1 MATELSPI
9 QAAEIA
15 NSTYQVRLSANMR
28 FAEATAPSAREA
40 FDILGGAR
48 LVGSTGMGVV
58 SKQNGF
64 GFVAWG
70 KGARQG
76 ECLVTVRGTY
86 PTSGYDW
93 LSNVRMGGITGPSGY
108 IVHAGFWRG
117 AQSVLPQITQQLR
130 GRNPSALHV
139 VGHSLG
145 GAMATLIAD
154 ALSGIGCKVRL
165 YTFGAPRCGLEPHT
179 EYLTA
184 RLGEQDIYR
193 CYHDTDPV
201 PMVPIFPYFH
211 VPYGS
216 NAYRLK
222 GPGKLISVQAH
233 SMPDAYEKSV
243 AGCTWSSLPVILPKH
258 SSFEAASEWLGEAAK
273 DGGPFI
279 MRSATALQLI
289 LSALDWILKQVGN
302 AARSGVGIVL
312 FAGAT
317 VLDTLARLL
326 YSGVLQSIRLA
337 DAIRNLLSAVMR
349 FMGRAIAATVEI
361 TVGFIEYVLG
371 LLFQFLSSIA
381 KRALDMFS

>member
-15 NSTYQVRLSANMR
+15 DSTYQVRISSNMR
-28 FAEATAPSAREA
+28 FAEAAAPTAREA
-40 FDILGGAR
+40 FNIGGGAR
-48 LVGSTGMGVV
+48 VIGSTGMGAVE
-58 SKQNGF
+58 QQTGF
-64 GFVAWG
+64 GYVAWG
-70 KGARQG
+70 KGPRQG

-86 PTSGYDW
+86 PKSGYDW
-93 LSNVRMGGITGPSGY
+93 LSNVRMGGIIGPSGY
-108 IVHAGFWRG
+108 IVHTGFWRA
-117 AQSVLPQITQQLR
+117 AQSVLPEIMQQLR

-145 GAMATLIAD
+145 GAMSTLIAD
-154 ALSGIGCKVRL
+154 SLSGIGCGVKL
-165 YTFGAPRCGLEPHT
+165 YTFGAPRCGLEGHA
-179 EYLTA
+179 EYLTG
-184 RLGEQDIYR
+184 RLGEQNIYR

-211 VPYGS
+211 VPYAS

-222 GPGKLISVQAH
+222 GPGKLISIEAH

-258 SSFEAASEWLGEAAK
+258 SSFEKASQWLADAAK

-289 LSALDWILKQVGN
+289 LSALDWIVKQVSNTPRNVLGM
-302 AARSGVGIVL
+302 GL

-326 YSGVLQSIRLA
+326 YSGVLQSIRLGEA
-337 DAIRNLLSAVMR
+337 VRNLMSAVMR
-349 FMGRAIAATVEI
+349 FMGRAVVSTVEM

-371 LLFQFLSSIA
+371 LLFRFLSAIA
-381 KRALDMFS
+381 RRALDIFS

>member
-15 NSTYQVRLSANMR
+15 DSTYQVRLSDNMR
-28 FAEATAPSAREA
+28 FAEAVAPSARES
-40 FDILGGAR
+40 FDILSGGR
-48 LVGSTGMGVV
+48 LVGSTGMGVIE
-58 SKQNGF
+58 KQNGF
-64 GFVAWG
+64 GYVAWG

-86 PTSGYDW
+86 PKSGYDW

-108 IVHAGFWRG
+108 IVHTGFWRG
-117 AQSVLPQITQQLR
+117 AQSVLPQIMEQLR

-145 GAMATLIAD
+145 GAMSTLIAD
-154 ALSGIGCKVRL
+154 SLSGLGCRVRL
-165 YTFGAPRCGLEPHT
+165 YTFGAPRCGLEAYT
-179 EYLTA
+179 EYLTH
-184 RLGEQDIYR
+184 RLGERNIYR

-222 GPGKLISVQAH
+222 GPGKLISIDAH

-243 AGCTWSSLPVILPKH
+243 AGCTWSSLPVIFPRH
-258 SSFEAASEWLGEAAK
+258 SSFEKASEWLASAAK
-273 DGGPFI
+273 DSGPFI
-279 MRSATALQLI
+279 MRSAAALQLI
-289 LSALDWILKQVGN
+289 LSALDWILKQVGH
-302 AARSGVGIVL
+302 AVGAGIGTAL
-312 FAGAT
+312 FAGTT

-326 YSGVLQSIRLA
+326 YSGALQSIRLA
-337 DAIRNLLSAVMR
+337 EAVRNLLSAAMR
-349 FMGRAIAATVEI
+349 FMGRAVVATVEI
-361 TVGFIEYVLG
+361 TVAFVEYVLG
-371 LLFQFLSSIA
+371 LLFRFLSSMA
-381 KRALDMFS
+381 RRALDMFS

>member
-15 NSTYQVRLSANMR
+15 DSTYQVRLSDNMR
-28 FAEATAPSAREA
+28 FAEAVAPSARES
-40 FDILGGAR
+40 FDILSGGR
-48 LVGSTGMGVV
+48 LVGSTGMGVIE
-58 SKQNGF
+58 KQNGF
-64 GFVAWG
+64 GYVAWG

-86 PTSGYDW
+86 PKSGYDW

-108 IVHAGFWRG
+108 IVHTGFWRG
-117 AQSVLPQITQQLR
+117 AQSVLPQIMEQLR

-145 GAMATLIAD
+145 GAMSTLIAD
-154 ALSGIGCKVRL
+154 SLSGLGCRVRL
-165 YTFGAPRCGLEPHT
+165 YTFGAPRCGLEAHT
-179 EYLTA
+179 EYLTH
-184 RLGEQDIYR
+184 RLGERNIYR

-222 GPGKLISVQAH
+222 GPGKLISIDAH

-243 AGCTWSSLPVILPKH
+243 AGCTWSSLPVIFPRH
-258 SSFEAASEWLGEAAK
+258 SSFEKASEWLASAAK
-273 DGGPFI
+273 DSGPFI
-279 MRSATALQLI
+279 MRSAAALQLI
-289 LSALDWILKQVGN
+289 LSALDWILKQVGH
-302 AARSGVGIVL
+302 AVGAGIGTAL
-312 FAGAT
+312 FAGTT

-326 YSGVLQSIRLA
+326 YSGALQSIRLA
-337 DAIRNLLSAVMR
+337 EAVRNLLSAAMR
-349 FMGRAIAATVEI
+349 FMGRAVVATVEI
-361 TVGFIEYVLG
+361 TVAFVEYVLG
-371 LLFQFLSSIA
+371 LLFRFLSSMA
-381 KRALDMFS
+381 RRALDMFS

>member
-15 NSTYQVRLSANMR
+15 DSTYQVRISSNMR
-28 FAEATAPSAREA
+28 FAEAAAPTAREA
-40 FDILGGAR
+40 FNIGGGAR
-48 LVGSTGMGVV
+48 VVGSTGMGAVE
-58 SKQNGF
+58 QQTGF
-64 GFVAWG
+64 GYVAWG
-70 KGARQG
+70 KGPRQG

-86 PTSGYDW
+86 PKSGYDW
-93 LSNVRMGGITGPSGY
+93 LSNVRMGGIIGPSGY
-108 IVHAGFWRG
+108 IVHTGFWRA
-117 AQSVLPQITQQLR
+117 AQSVLPEIMQQLR

-145 GAMATLIAD
+145 GAMSTLIAD
-154 ALSGIGCKVRL
+154 SLSGIGCGVKL
-165 YTFGAPRCGLEPHT
+165 YTFGAPRCGLEGHA
-179 EYLTA
+179 EYLTG
-184 RLGEQDIYR
+184 RLGEQNIYR

-211 VPYGS
+211 VPYAS

-222 GPGKLISVQAH
+222 GPGKLISIEAH

-258 SSFEAASEWLGEAAK
+258 SSFEKASEWLADAAK
-273 DGGPFI
+273 DSGPFI

-289 LSALDWILKQVGN
+289 LSALDWIVKQVSN
-302 AARSGVGIVL
+302 TPRNVLGVGL

-326 YSGVLQSIRLA
+326 YSGVLQSIRLGEA
-337 DAIRNLLSAVMR
+337 VRNLMSAVMR
-349 FMGRAIAATVEI
+349 FMGRAVVSTVEM

-371 LLFQFLSSIA
+371 LLFRFLSAIA
-381 KRALDMFS
+381 RRALDMFS

>member
-15 NSTYQVRLSANMR
+15 DSTYQVRLSDNMR
-28 FAEATAPSAREA
+28 FAEAVAPSARES
-40 FDILGGAR
+40 FDILSGAR
-48 LVGSTGMGVV
+48 LVGSTGMGVIE
-58 SKQNGF
+58 KQNGF
-64 GFVAWG
+64 GYVAWG

-86 PTSGYDW
+86 PKSGYDW

-108 IVHAGFWRG
+108 IVHTGFWRG
-117 AQSVLPQITQQLR
+117 AQSVLPQIMEQLR

-145 GAMATLIAD
+145 GAMSTLIAD
-154 ALSGIGCKVRL
+154 SLSGLGCRVRL
-165 YTFGAPRCGLEPHT
+165 YTFGAPRCGLEAHT
-179 EYLTA
+179 EYLTH
-184 RLGEQDIYR
+184 RLGEQNIYR

-222 GPGKLISVQAH
+222 GPGKLISIEAH

-258 SSFEAASEWLGEAAK
+258 SSFERASEWLANAAK
-273 DGGPFI
+273 DSGPFI

-289 LSALDWILKQVGN
+289 LSALDWILKQVGH
-302 AARSGVGIVL
+302 AVGAGIGTAL
-312 FAGAT
+312 FAGTT

-326 YSGVLQSIRLA
+326 YSGALQSIRLA
-337 DAIRNLLSAVMR
+337 EAVRNLLSAAMR
-349 FMGRAIAATVEI
+349 FMGRAVVATVEI
-361 TVGFIEYVLG
+361 TVAFVEYVLG
-371 LLFQFLSSIA
+371 LLFRFLSSMA
-381 KRALDMFS
+381 RRALDMFS